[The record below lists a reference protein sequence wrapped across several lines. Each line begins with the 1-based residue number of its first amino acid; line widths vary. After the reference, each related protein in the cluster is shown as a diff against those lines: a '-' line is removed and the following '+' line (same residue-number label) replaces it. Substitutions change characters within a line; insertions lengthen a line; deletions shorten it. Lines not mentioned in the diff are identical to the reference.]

1 MAHVEVPSLLERH
14 AARRTFPMLA
24 RTKVCRSLF
33 GPVDHEELNREMK
46 QKLQEISERERSR
59 WNFNF
64 ENNSPLPGNYEWEEV
79 GARCVPDFYRDS
91 GRCGVK
97 PRTALINHVKVE
109 SAECAGENAE
119 PEVVRPAAEVN
130 QENRSGA
137 LNGTPTCARKKR
149 RSRSVQESP
158 RSSSTQITDFFPKR
172 KRSAESSSIP
182 VEITPRKR
190 IRW

>member
-1 MAHVEVPSLLERH
+1 MTNVEVPSALERH
-14 AARRTFPMLA
+14 AARRTFPLLA

-46 QKLQEISERERSR
+46 QKLQEISESERSR

-79 GARCVPDFYRDS
+79 GARCVPAFYRDS

-97 PRTALINHVKVE
+97 PRTALPIHVKAD
-109 SAECAGENAE
+109 SAECAVKNVEQEA
-119 PEVVRPAAEVN
+119 RPVTEVN

-158 RSSSTQITDFFPKR
+158 RSSTTHITDFFPKR
-172 KRSAESSSIP
+172 KRSADASSIP

-190 IRW
+190 IR